1 MRSLILALAIFAGTT
16 MAQSGQSPLIA
27 YCTLEKGCT
36 FCTSDYT
43 YGEIDSVLNYLGTY
57 EKDRGI
63 MTFFVNKNGEQT
75 HYPDRTRTPAQLHAY
90 FGGKGTV
97 TTTNRC
103 PMLRLEGS
111 IQPNDGIWSIETGAP
126 KVVNCPAGTA
136 E

>member
-1 MRSLILALAIFAGTT
+1 
-16 MAQSGQSPLIA
+16 
-27 YCTLEKGCT
+27 
-36 FCTSDYT
+36 CTSDYT

-136 E
+136 EQLKKLKLFENGQKTFSKPFTPYDLLKADEVRW